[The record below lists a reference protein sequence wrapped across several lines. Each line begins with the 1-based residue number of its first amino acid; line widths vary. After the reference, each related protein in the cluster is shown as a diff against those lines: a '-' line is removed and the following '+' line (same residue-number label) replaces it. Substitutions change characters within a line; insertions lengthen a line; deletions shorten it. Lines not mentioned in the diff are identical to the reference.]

1 MDKRY
6 RILHK
11 TTYNYS
17 EPVFDSFNSLKLYPN
32 NCESQSVELCV
43 ISVTPSCNLRH
54 YYDFFNNK
62 TQYFNIFNNH
72 YGLTITSDTIVS
84 VNEREKF
91 PYGSSLNNSKTN
103 NLIEKFRDYI
113 VSSKHVVIT
122 PEIWRTAI
130 DIREDTDDIYQIA
143 YKIMSYIFQT
153 FDYDKEATD
162 VRTNSDKA
170 FILKKGVCQDYAHVM
185 TSICRSLKI
194 PARYVSGYIY
204 ESDQNILIG
213 TGATHAWVEIYI
225 PSKNCWYGL
234 DPTNNVI
241 VDGNYIKIAHG
252 RDYNDVAPITGT
264 IKGGGKKRSLEVDVK
279 IERIN

>member
-72 YGLTITSDTIVS
+72 YGLTIISDTIVS

-91 PYGSSLNNSKTN
+91 PYGSSLNNSTN
-103 NLIEKFRDYI
+103 NNLLEKFRDYI

-130 DIREDTDDIYQIA
+130 DIREDSDDICLLY
-143 YKIMSYIFQT
+143 
-153 FDYDKEATD
+153 
-162 VRTNSDKA
+162 
-170 FILKKGVCQDYAHVM
+170 
-185 TSICRSLKI
+185 TS
-194 PARYVSGYIY
+194 
-204 ESDQNILIG
+204 
-213 TGATHAWVEIYI
+213 
-225 PSKNCWYGL
+225 PS
-234 DPTNNVI
+234 P
-241 VDGNYIKIAHG
+241 
-252 RDYNDVAPITGT
+252 RD
-264 IKGGGKKRSLEVDVK
+264 
-279 IERIN
+279 

>member
-1 MDKRY
+1 M
-6 RILHK
+6 
-11 TTYNYS
+11 
-17 EPVFDSFNSLKLYPN
+17 
-32 NCESQSVELCV
+32 
-43 ISVTPSCNLRH
+43 
-54 YYDFFNNK
+54 
-62 TQYFNIFNNH
+62 
-72 YGLTITSDTIVS
+72 
-84 VNEREKF
+84 NEREKF
-91 PYGSSLNNSKTN
+91 PYGSSLNNSTN
-103 NLIEKFRDYI
+103 NNLLEKFRDYI

-153 FDYDKEATD
+153 FDYDTEATD

-170 FILKKGVCQDYAHVM
+170 FNLKKGVCQDYAHVM

-194 PARYVSGYIY
+194 PTRYVSGYIY
-204 ESDQNILIG
+204 ESDRNILIG
-213 TGATHAWVEIYI
+213 TGATHAWVEVYI

-234 DPTNNVI
+234 DPTNNVV
-241 VDGNYIKIAHG
+241 VDDNYIKIAHG